1 MIVYLF
7 KNKKTGIIESR
18 IENEIYESE
27 KPENFEFI
35 GKTDLSFIEVRIMT
49 RIQKENDL
57 SDLKMKT
64 DEMINECENE
74 DKKQILKNILEGLE
88 TDDNLQAKALHIYG
102 KMRENDD
109 AWSYDAETTIE
120 ELLNDQKK

>member
-1 MIVYLF
+1 MIIYLF
-7 KNKKTGIIESR
+7 KNKKNGIIESR

-27 KPENFEFI
+27 DPDSFEFI
-35 GKTDLSFIEVRIMT
+35 GKTDLSFIEVRIMA
-49 RIQKENDL
+49 RVQKENDL

-74 DKKQILKNILEGLE
+74 DKKQILKKILEGLE
-88 TDDNLQAKALHIYG
+88 RDDNLQAKALHIYG
-102 KMRENDD
+102 KMRGNDD

-120 ELLNDQKK
+120 NLLNDQKK